1 MHTPVV
7 MAEII
12 GPDILI
18 ILLIGALIF
27 GSSRIPKLAR
37 SLGQASHEFRHGLS
51 EGYVEPTSPV
61 PVPPPAP
68 APVAVKPEPPA
79 AVEARPAANGE
90 PTGPAAPVG

>member
-1 MHTPVV
+1 MHAPVV

-51 EGYVEPTSPV
+51 EGYVEPSPS
-61 PVPPPAP
+61 PA
-68 APVAVKPEPPA
+68 V
-79 AVEARPAANGE
+79 ARPAANGQ
-90 PTGPAAPVG
+90 PTGPATPGG